1 MADNSMEKINRFTRR
16 ELSKDEVYTFPVIL
30 CDNEIDRDCEKFSL
44 AALKKLAEL
53 YIGKTG
59 IFNHDP
65 KGENQTARIYDTEV
79 LTDPARKTADGEE
92 YAYLKAH
99 AYMVKTD
106 SNADLIREIDGGIK
120 KEVSVGCA
128 VAKEVCSVCGRDRRT
143 GECAHKKGRS
153 YHGKKCFFVL
163 DEPTDAYEWSFVAV
177 PAQRSAGVT
186 KRFGESLNG
195 SSADRFT
202 ADKSFDCDGSLM
214 DALCDDLRRDIIRL
228 SFLEGDS
235 VPVELTKAAIL
246 KMEPDELLKMKR
258 ALGEKLEKS
267 DCTECGMGELEKA
280 FNTNN
285 QKDSAENNSFR
296 V

>member
-16 ELSKDEVYTFPVIL
+16 ELKPEEVYTFPVIL
-30 CDNEIDRDCEKFSL
+30 CDNEIDRDCEKFSV

-79 LTDPARKTADGEE
+79 LSDPTRKTADGEE
-92 YAYLKAH
+92 YTYLRAY

-120 KEVSVGCA
+120 KEVSVGCS
-128 VAKEVCSVCGRDRRT
+128 VSREVCSVCGHDRRK
-143 GECAHKKGRS
+143 GDCAHRKGRS
-153 YHGKKCFFVL
+153 YNGRKCHYIL

-177 PAQRSAGVT
+177 PAQKGAGVT
-186 KRFGESLNG
+186 KKYGENG
-195 SSADRFT
+195 AVEKT
-202 ADKSFDCDGSLM
+202 ESFDGSLIEE
-214 DALCDDLRRDIIRL
+214 LCDDLRRDIIRL

-235 VPVELTKAAIL
+235 IPVEITKSVIS
-246 KMEPDELLKMKR
+246 KMEPFELLKMKR
-258 ALGEKLEKS
+258 ALEEKVSEN
-267 DCTECGMGELEKA
+267 EIGELEKA
-280 FNTNN
+280 FTSNN
-285 QKDSAENNSFR
+285 HKDIAENKSFR

>member
-1 MADNSMEKINRFTRR
+1 MADNSMDKINKFTRR
-16 ELSKDEVYTFPVIL
+16 ELKEEEVYTFPVVL

-65 KGENQTARIYDTEV
+65 KGENQTARIYDAEV
-79 LTDPARKTADGEE
+79 VADPSRRTADGEE

-99 AYMVKTD
+99 AYMVKTS

-120 KEVSVGCA
+120 KEVSVGCS
-128 VAKEVCSVCGRDRRT
+128 VAKEICSVCGRDRRT

-153 YHGKKCFFVL
+153 YHGRKCFFVL

-186 KRFGESLNG
+186 KKFGEG
-195 SSADRFT
+195 GSAD
-202 ADKSFDCDGSLM
+202 AKSFDYDGSLIA
-214 DALCDDLRRDIIRL
+214 ALCDDLRRDIIRL

-235 VPVELTKAAIL
+235 VPVELTKAAIMR
-246 KMEPDELLKMKR
+246 MEPDELLKMKR
-258 ALGEKLEKS
+258 ALCESFES
-267 DCTECGMGELEKA
+267 TDNSPGELEKA
-280 FNTNN
+280 FNSNN
-285 QKDSAENNSFR
+285 QKDFAENNSFR

>member
-16 ELSKDEVYTFPVIL
+16 ELSKDEVYSFPVIL
-30 CDNEIDRDCEKFSL
+30 CDNEIDRDGEKFSL

-128 VAKEVCSVCGRDRRT
+128 VAREICSVCGKDRRT
-143 GECAHKKGRS
+143 GECAHKRGRS

-186 KRFGESLNG
+186 KRFGEKWDG
-195 SSADRFT
+195 SA
-202 ADKSFDCDGSLM
+202 ADKSFDYDGSLI

-258 ALGEKLEKS
+258 ALSEKLDSAENN
-267 DCTECGMGELEKA
+267 TGELEKA